1 MIEVKQLGKVYPGKV
16 TEQPLTDINFRV
28 EEGEMVAV
36 MGPSGSGK
44 STLINLLATLDQPSW
59 GSISIQGMDTAQFKR
74 KETTR
79 FRRETLGII
88 FQEFNLFLDGR

>member
-59 GSISIQGMDTAQFKR
+59 GS
-74 KETTR
+74 
-79 FRRETLGII
+79 
-88 FQEFNLFLDGR
+88 